1 MSRTTFKPT
10 FPTFSL
16 LINDHHL
23 SLSLSLSFNDRHL
36 SSSPQDLD
44 NPWIVYNQRSFFES
58 VSTNLVPDEIILG
71 NNVQFVFRC
80 TRLGTHQS
88 FQSDE
93 TKVSAESRVAA
104 TSCWRRE
111 GRGA

>member
-1 MSRTTFKPT
+1 MTTTF
-10 FPTFSL
+10 
-16 LINDHHL
+16 
-23 SLSLSLSFNDRHL
+23 LSLSLSFNDRHL
-36 SSSPQDLD
+36 SSSHQDLD

-93 TKVSAESRVAA
+93 TKVSAESRVQLLQPVVGDA
-104 TSCWRRE
+104 
-111 GRGA
+111 RGEVLNCTIVPKMPLIE

>member
-1 MSRTTFKPT
+1 MTTTF
-10 FPTFSL
+10 
-16 LINDHHL
+16 L

-44 NPWIVYNQRSFFES
+44 NPRIVYNQRSFFES

-93 TKVSAESRVAA
+93 TKRWQMAREREREQWKARVTA
-104 TSCWRRE
+104 TLGFPFRK
-111 GRGA
+111 GRITAH